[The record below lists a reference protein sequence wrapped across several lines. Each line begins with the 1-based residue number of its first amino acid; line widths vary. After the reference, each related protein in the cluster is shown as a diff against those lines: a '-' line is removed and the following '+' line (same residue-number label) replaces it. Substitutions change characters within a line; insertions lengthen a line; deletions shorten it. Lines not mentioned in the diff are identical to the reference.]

1 MSKWWLRSIHVQEAE
16 KTPPKLN
23 ENRLMPR
30 HITAQFANLRSKE
43 NNLESGEA
51 EEISY
56 VQREE
61 HQNNVL
67 SMEIWQAR
75 KGWQDMFRILNE
87 KNMEPRILYPARL
100 SFRMDGET
108 RSFQDWQ
115 KLKEYVTTMPALK
128 EILREFYKSKKTP
141 RVI

>member
-1 MSKWWLRSIHVQEAE
+1 MKKNRGLEEIFEQIVAENFPNLAKEKSIHVQEAE

-61 HQNNVL
+61 HQNNVRPVHRDL
-67 SMEIWQAR
+67 ASQKGLAR
-75 KGWQDMFRILNE
+75 HMQSTK
-87 KNMEPRILYPARL
+87 
-100 SFRMDGET
+100 
-108 RSFQDWQ
+108 
-115 KLKEYVTTMPALK
+115 
-128 EILREFYKSKKTP
+128 
-141 RVI
+141 